1 MWNEFKTFAFKGNAF
16 DLAVGVIIGAAFSKI
31 VDGIVTLLITPVIGA
46 VLGGLSFDDYFLPLS
61 SNITATTLAQAQQQ
75 VLREWEDMTHG
86 WFARRHSGAQAALE
100 AAREIARCN
109 DATEAMGAY
118 QRWLAGSVS
127 RVAADALDAQSHGAR
142 MMKACADALRTN
154 GEVQPGAAVKRG
166 EGGVEPRSP
175 RRSA

>member
-75 VLREWEDMTHG
+75 GAVFAYGAFLTVVLNFLIVAFVLFQLVKVSNRMKKAEPPPPPPGPTKSEELLAEIRDTLK
-86 WFARRHSGAQAALE
+86 ARANA
-100 AAREIARCN
+100 
-109 DATEAMGAY
+109 
-118 QRWLAGSVS
+118 
-127 RVAADALDAQSHGAR
+127 
-142 MMKACADALRTN
+142 
-154 GEVQPGAAVKRG
+154 
-166 EGGVEPRSP
+166 
-175 RRSA
+175 

>member
-75 VLREWEDMTHG
+75 GAVFAYGAFLTVVLNFLIVAFVLFQLVKVSNRLKKAEPPPPPPGPTKSEELLAEIRDTLK
-86 WFARRHSGAQAALE
+86 ARVNA
-100 AAREIARCN
+100 
-109 DATEAMGAY
+109 
-118 QRWLAGSVS
+118 
-127 RVAADALDAQSHGAR
+127 
-142 MMKACADALRTN
+142 
-154 GEVQPGAAVKRG
+154 
-166 EGGVEPRSP
+166 
-175 RRSA
+175 